1 MNNKNIQLELKNVT
15 TVYGKNK
22 MLLNISL
29 QIEKGKIVSLLGSN
43 GAGKSTL
50 TRSILGLVKIVE
62 GKIFFENED
71 ITALNTHKTIA
82 KGISIAPEG
91 KGIFPKMTVGENL
104 QIGAYLEKNEEEV
117 KKRMS
122 IVFSHF
128 PLLKERTKQIA
139 GTLSGGEQSM
149 LSIGRAL
156 MGNPKLMIFDE
167 PSLGLAPVL
176 VKETF
181 NIVETIN
188 KMGITVF
195 LVEQNANMAL
205 GISDYGYFLQKGQII
220 ASGTS
225 EELKNQDVIKKAY
238 FGGK

>member
-1 MNNKNIQLELKNVT
+1 MHSKNIQLELKDVT

-22 MLLNISL
+22 MLLSVSL

-50 TRSILGLVKIVE
+50 IRSILGLVKIIE

-82 KGISIAPEG
+82 RGISIAPEG
-91 KGIFPKMTVGENL
+91 KGIFPKMTVIENL

-117 KKRMS
+117 KKRTE

-128 PLLKERTKQIA
+128 PRLKERIKQIA

-167 PSLGLAPVL
+167 PSLGLAPIL

-188 KMGITVF
+188 KIGITVF

-220 ASGTS
+220 ASGTAK
-225 EELKNQDVIKKAY
+225 ELKNQEIIKKAY

>member
-1 MNNKNIQLELKNVT
+1 MNNKNIQLELKDVT

-22 MLLNISL
+22 MLLNVSL

-50 TRSILGLVKIVE
+50 IRSILGLVKIVE
-62 GKIFFENED
+62 GKIFFEDED
-71 ITALNTHKTIA
+71 ITALNTHGTIA

-91 KGIFPKMTVGENL
+91 KGIFPKMTIDENL

-117 KKRMS
+117 KKRMA

-128 PLLKERTKQIA
+128 PRLKERTKQIA

-156 MGNPKLMIFDE
+156 MGNPKLIIFDE
-167 PSLGLAPVL
+167 PSLGLAPIL

-181 NIVETIN
+181 DIVKTIN

-225 EELKNQDVIKKAY
+225 EELKDQDAIKKAY

>member
-1 MNNKNIQLELKNVT
+1 MNNKNIQLELKDVT

-22 MLLNISL
+22 MLLSVSL
-29 QIEKGKIVSLLGSN
+29 QIEKGKVVCLLGSN

-50 TRSILGLVKIVE
+50 VRSILGLVKIIE
-62 GKIFFENED
+62 GKIIFENED

-91 KGIFPKMTVGENL
+91 KGVFPKMTVNENL
-104 QIGAYLEKNEEEV
+104 QIGAYLEKNEDEI
-117 KKRMS
+117 KKRME

-128 PLLKERTKQIA
+128 PRLKERTNQIA

-149 LSIGRAL
+149 LAIGRAL

-167 PSLGLAPVL
+167 PSLGLAPIL

-181 NIVETIN
+181 DIIKRIN
-188 KMGITVF
+188 KIGITVF

-205 GISDYGYFLQKGQII
+205 EIASYGYFLQKGEII
-220 ASGTS
+220 ASGIAK
-225 EELKNQDVIKKAY
+225 ELKNQDVIRKAY